1 MAAGLPRRAPGLG
14 VKKGKVQH
22 TWKTVDKNAKYMS
35 AIKIRLLMLS

>member
-22 TWKTVDKNAKYMS
+22 PWKTVDKKNLVYVSYQNKVVNA
-35 AIKIRLLMLS
+35 